1 MRNEGEREG
10 GKGCEGGRSDMA
22 LCKNK
27 QGTTVVGAS
36 STATGAAGAMI
47 KDGTTEVWDNNMKKS

>member
-1 MRNEGEREG
+1 
-10 GKGCEGGRSDMA
+10 MA
-22 LCKNK
+22 LCKDK